1 MQPKYNPNNKSNNLI
16 QRNQE
21 LKRKS
26 RHRLIGSIVLLFI
39 ALAILMNVTSN
50 VKPIAIS
57 PNVIEIKNT
66 AASAPLAA
74 NPSDSSAPIATNASQ
89 PVVGESQQTSEP
101 IAAESPVAA
110 TTGTGFRAAVVT
122 KTNKNGTV
130 QVKAPEPPAA
140 VKETTPVT
148 TAPKEATTAVAKPAA
163 KPKINPAAIL
173 DDVGDTSNEPITTID
188 TSKKKTTTGG
198 KAYIQFAAL
207 SSQDKASQL
216 QQELASHGVHATV
229 QTIQTEKGTLYR
241 LRAGPF
247 SREDAQSKL
256 QQISA
261 SGYSGIVTGN

>member
-21 LKRKS
+21 QKRKS
-26 RHRLIGSIVLLFI
+26 RHRLIGSVILLCV
-39 ALAILMNVTSN
+39 ALAVLMNVTAN

-57 PNVIEIKNT
+57 PSVIEIKNT
-66 AASAPLAA
+66 ASVPTAA
-74 NPSDSSAPIATNASQ
+74 IANSSAPIANNNASQ
-89 PVVGESQQTSEP
+89 PIAAAPESIQSIEQ
-101 IAAESPVAA
+101 IAAESPVAP
-110 TTGTGFRAAVVT
+110 TGNGFRAAVVT
-122 KTNKNGTV
+122 KTNKSGTI
-130 QVKAPEPPAA
+130 QVKPTTQPTPTKVVAQVSTENKDNTA
-140 VKETTPVT
+140 VVVKPVT
-148 TAPKEATTAVAKPAA
+148 

-173 DDVGDTSNEPITTID
+173 DDVGDTSTAPITTID
-188 TSKKKTTTGG
+188 TPKKKPATSG

-207 SSQDKASQL
+207 SSQEKASQL
-216 QQELASHGVHATV
+216 QQELANHGVHATV

-256 QQISA
+256 QQVSS

>member
-101 IAAESPVAA
+101 IVAESPVAA

-140 VKETTPVT
+140 VKET
-148 TAPKEATTAVAKPAA
+148 APKETTTAVVKPVA